1 MNTVRKMAVVLMYL
15 RRNGYSD
22 AANTLWL
29 LIVVSRDTDRVNL
42 LNWLHNNGSIDSL
55 LNKVLF
61 LNTGN
66 EIINIK
72 IGFKS
77 LNKLMA
83 VLPKGISN
91 EQES

>member
-1 MNTVRKMAVVLMYL
+1 MNTVRKASVVLLYL

-29 LIVVSRDTDRVNL
+29 VIMMSRSTNRAKL
-42 LNWLHNNGSIDSL
+42 LDWLHNNGSIEPL
-55 LNKVLF
+55 LKQVLF
-61 LNTGN
+61 LNTGM

-77 LNKLMA
+77 LNKLLA
-83 VLPKGISN
+83 VLPK
-91 EQES
+91 ETK